1 MVVVYKPEFVA
12 HDGNA
17 PVFSVDASSCGSRF
31 ATAGGDQKVKVW
43 ALAPVLEREVEAD
56 AGAPKCLATL
66 SDHFGPVNCVRFS
79 RNGRYLASGSTDTSV
94 LVYALRDGPGK
105 AAFGSSD
112 APNVENWTIAM
123 RYNRGHTSDVIDIA
137 WSPDDSMLA
146 SCSLDNL
153 VIIWDCRTGNL
164 ITTLRGH
171 TSFVKG
177 VAWDPIGKFLAT
189 QSDDK
194 TCIIWRTDDWTQVA
208 KVEEPYQA
216 SMGATFSMRLCWS
229 PDGKAVTTC
238 NSYKKPSHTA
248 SVLERGTWSSNFDFV
263 GHKGPVVAV
272 RFSPA
277 LFHDENRDK
286 VHTVIACGSQDC
298 KLTIWTTNR
307 PKPVCIVRKC
317 FSQSVVDLCWTPD
330 GYTLLACSTD
340 GTLCAF
346 TFDQAEIGEKL
357 DDTAAEAFLSE
368 TYGDIRRNRAPML
381 EDPTLLGF
389 EAPRELDDL
398 SQGVKTTP
406 PPPKRIQPAPIRSS
420 NAVANTGVATISAQ
434 RETVSNDGRRRI
446 VPVAAT
452 GPSAGT
458 PVKAASV
465 VPQRV
470 QLQPLPTNAV
480 QSQTSEAATA
490 TTGLKRRIEPTAM
503 NGGNGFQ
510 SSLDQPS
517 VKRVTLQPTPLAPP
531 GAPLATAPSAV
542 APQRQQLAAPAMAPT
557 SVAAPASLPV
567 APPPG
572 SLHVQL
578 VAPDLEADSASEAHA
593 PLLLEAKNHER
604 AVDLVCSRAGRIKWT
619 DRIDCRATHVSGN
632 KFFSAVALEDG
643 SLQLFTPCGRRF
655 MPSLL
660 LPDRAAFL
668 VSGQDDSS
676 LLIVT
681 RDYKLLVWNVTVG
694 KEKCM
699 LEADCSALVR
709 SSGRAGVALSQVR
722 LSKSGAPIFTFT
734 NGHAYVYHSDLK
746 TWARVADQSFLKS
759 EFTSRLRQPSSS
771 GVGEIQALQIGA
783 ARAAAHMGPAALLQ
797 ASGQPARRETGRHL
811 EILLSGAAILRSAAE
826 YRPWLAAYVRHLAT
840 ECGDDPTTMFVGA
853 EAQLLE
859 ICHEFL
865 GPLSATSSVETWES
879 EIFGVK
885 KRVLLREV
893 IIPTIAA
900 NRSAQRMVAEVVE
913 LLEAAEAREKDA
925 MI

>member
-12 HDGNA
+12 HDGTA
-17 PVFSVDASSCGSRF
+17 PIFSVDAAPDGSRF

-43 ALAPVLEREVEAD
+43 ALAPVLEREIEAD
-56 AGAPKCLATL
+56 ENAPKCLATL

-94 LVYALRDGPGK
+94 LVYALREGPGK
-105 AAFGSSD
+105 AAFGSAD
-112 APNVENWTIAM
+112 APNVENWTIAA
-123 RYNRGHTSDVIDIA
+123 RYRGHGSDVIDIA

-153 VIIWDCRTGNL
+153 VIIWDCRTGNPVA
-164 ITTLRGH
+164 TLRGH

-248 SVLERGTWSSNFDFV
+248 SVLERGSWGSNFDFV

-272 RFSPA
+272 RFSPV
-277 LFHDENRDK
+277 LFHDEKRDK

-340 GTLCAF
+340 GTLC
-346 TFDQAEIGEKL
+346 TFKFDPAEIGEKL

-368 TYGDIRRNRAPML
+368 TYGDIKRNRAPML

-389 EAPRELDDL
+389 AAAAPGELDDV
-398 SQGVKTTP
+398 SKGVKTTP
-406 PPPKRIQPAPIRSS
+406 PPPKRIQPAPIRS
-420 NAVANTGVATISAQ
+420 NNGVAQNGVATISAQ

-452 GPSAGT
+452 GPSVGT
-458 PVKAASV
+458 PVKA
-465 VPQRV
+465 PQRV
-470 QLQPLPTNAV
+470 QLQPLPANPQPQNLQDATN
-480 QSQTSEAATA
+480 
-490 TTGLKRRIEPTAM
+490 GLKRRIEPTAM
-503 NGGNGFQ
+503 NGGNGVQ
-510 SSLDQPS
+510 SAFEAPS
-517 VKRVTLQPTPLAPP
+517 APAPKRVALQPTQVQQVPPTTPSMPQRSQIPTTALPAPP
-531 GAPLATAPSAV
+531 P
-542 APQRQQLAAPAMAPT
+542 
-557 SVAAPASLPV
+557 LPV
-567 APPPG
+567 APAPG
-572 SLHVQL
+572 SMHIQL
-578 VAPDLEADSASEAHA
+578 VEPNLEADEGSEERA
-593 PLLLEAKNHER
+593 PLLLEAKNHHER
-604 AVDLVCSRAGRIKWT
+604 SYVELVCSQAGKMKWT
-619 DRIDCRATHVSGN
+619 DRIDMKATHLSGN
-632 KFFSAVALEDG
+632 KNFCAVALEDG
-643 SLQLFTPCGRRF
+643 SLQLYTPCGRRY

-668 VSGQDDSS
+668 VSGKDDSS

-681 RDYKLLVWNVTVG
+681 RDYTLLVWNVAVG
-694 KEKCM
+694 KETCTLK
-699 LEADCSALVR
+699 ADCSALVR
-709 SSGRAGVALSQVR
+709 SSSRSGVALATVR

-734 NGHAYVYHSDLK
+734 NGYAYVYHSDLQ
-746 TWARVADQSFLKS
+746 TWARVADQSFMRS
-759 EFTSRLRQPSSS
+759 EFTSRLRQPGSS
-771 GVGEIQALQIGA
+771 GFGEMQALQIAA
-783 ARAAAHMGPAALLQ
+783 ARAAAHLGPAALLQ
-797 ASGQPARRETGRHL
+797 TSGLTARRATGRHL
-811 EILLSGAAILRSAAE
+811 EILVAGAAMLQSADE
-826 YRPWLAAYVRHLAT
+826 FKSWLAAYVRHLAT
-840 ECGDDPTTMFVGA
+840 ECGDDPRTTFVGA
-853 EAQLLE
+853 ESQLRE
-859 ICHEFL
+859 VCTEFL
-865 GPLSATSSVETWES
+865 GPLSASTSVDTWAS
-879 EIFGVK
+879 EILGIK
-885 KRVLLREV
+885 KRTLLREV

-900 NRSAQRMVAEVVE
+900 NGSAQRLIAEVVT
-913 LLEAAEAREKDA
+913 LLEAAEQREKDA
-925 MI
+925 TKI

>member
-1 MVVVYKPEFVA
+1 MVVVYKPEFVT
-12 HDGNA
+12 HDARA
-17 PVFSVDASSCGSRF
+17 PVFSVDAAPCGSRF

-43 ALAPVLEREVEAD
+43 ALAPVLERAVEAD
-56 AGAPKCLATL
+56 ADAPKCLATL

-79 RNGRYLASGSTDTSV
+79 KSGRYLASGSTDTSV

-105 AAFGSSD
+105 AAFGSAD
-112 APNVENWTIAM
+112 EPNVENWTIAM
-123 RYNRGHTSDVIDIA
+123 RYKGHDSDVIDIA

-153 VIIWDCRTGNL
+153 VIIWDCRTGNQ

-248 SVLERGTWSSNFDFV
+248 SVLERGTWGSNFDFV

-272 RFSPA
+272 RFSPR

-340 GTLCAF
+340 GTLCAY
-346 TFDQAEIGEKL
+346 TFDQAEIGEAL
-357 DDTAAEAFLSE
+357 DNTDAEAFLSE

-389 EAPRELDDL
+389 EAPRELNDAA
-398 SQGVKTTP
+398 QGVKTTP

-420 NAVANTGVATISAQ
+420 NATAPTSGVATISAQ

-446 VPVAAT
+446 VPVATA

-458 PVKAASV
+458 PVKAA
-465 VPQRV
+465 PQRV
-470 QLQPLPTNAV
+470 QLQPLPTNA
-480 QSQTSEAATA
+480 QGQMSEAAPA
-490 TTGLKRRIEPTAM
+490 NALKRRIEPTAM
-503 NGGNGFQ
+503 NGGNGFK
-510 SSLDQPS
+510 STLSDQPA
-517 VKRVTLQPTPLAPP
+517 VKRVTLQPTQLNQAP
-531 GAPLATAPSAV
+531 APLAAAPA
-542 APQRQQLAAPAMAPT
+542 AEPQRQQMATAATATTAMGVP
-557 SVAAPASLPV
+557 PPLPV
-567 APPPG
+567 APSPG
-572 SLHVQL
+572 TLHVQL
-578 VAPDLEADSASEAHA
+578 VAPNLEADASSEVHA

-604 AVDLVCSRAGRIKWT
+604 FADLVCSRGGKIKWT
-619 DRIDCRATHVSGN
+619 DRVECRATHVSGN
-632 KFFSAVALEDG
+632 QFFSAVALEDG
-643 SLQLFTPCGRRF
+643 SLQLYTPCGRRY

-694 KEKCM
+694 KEKCS
-699 LEADCSALVR
+699 LEADCMALVR
-709 SSGRAGVALSQVR
+709 SSGRSGVALSQVR
-722 LSKSGAPIFTFT
+722 LSKCGAPIFTFT

-759 EFTSRLRQPSSS
+759 EFTSRLRQPGGS
-771 GVGEIQALQIGA
+771 GVGEMQALQIGA

-797 ASGQPARRETGRHL
+797 SGGQPPRRETGRHL
-811 EILLSGAAILRSAAE
+811 EVLLSGSSMLNSSAE
-826 YRPWLAAYVRHLAT
+826 YRPWLAAYVRHLAS

-853 EAQLLE
+853 EAQLRE

-865 GPLSATSSVETWES
+865 GPLSASSSVETWKS

-885 KRVLLREV
+885 KRTLLREV

-900 NRSAQRMVAEVVE
+900 NRSAQVMVAEIVE
-913 LLEAAEAREKDA
+913 LLEAAESRETRNDLS
-925 MI
+925 IC